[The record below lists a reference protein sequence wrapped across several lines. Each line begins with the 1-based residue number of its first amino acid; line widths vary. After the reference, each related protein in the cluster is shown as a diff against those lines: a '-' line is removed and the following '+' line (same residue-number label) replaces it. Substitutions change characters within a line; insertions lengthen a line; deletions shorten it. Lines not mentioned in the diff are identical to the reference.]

1 MDTKD
6 KCEKIIQALNGTMI
20 NGAKDPLLI
29 KFADGGPKNKRLHKS
44 DVRLWRDTEVLSF
57 SSFKFFFLFF

>member
-6 KCEKIIQALNGTMI
+6 KCEKIIQALNGTII

-29 KFADGGPKNKRLHKS
+29 KFADGGPKKRLHKS
-44 DVRLWRDTEVLSF
+44 DVRLWRDTEVLIQ
-57 SSFKFFFLFF
+57 FLYAIIGHLG